1 MLSRQE
7 YKIDI
12 LGNIPFIS
20 IHIGSLLIFWVGFS
34 WAALITCFALWFI
47 RMFGVTAGYH
57 RYFSHR
63 TYKTTRWFQFVLAVL
78 GNASAQLGP
87 LWWAA
92 HHRHHHR
99 YADTKQDIHSP
110 IVHGLWWSHIGWV
123 MCPQYSKTDERNV
136 RDFAQYPELQW
147 LNRFHMTVPI
157 VLAIILTGIGILFQH
172 YIPQLKTTGLQMLVW
187 GFFLS
192 TLLLYHSTFTINSLA
207 HIFGYRRFNTT
218 DTSRNNWFLALI
230 TLGEGWHNNHH
241 YYPASERQGFYWW
254 EIDVTHYIL
263 KLLSWLGIVW
273 NLRTPPRQIYEQ
285 LSLKSANQTSQ
296 IIKIADND
304 VD

>member
-1 MLSRQE
+1 MLSEQE

-20 IHIGSLLIFWVGFS
+20 IHIGTLLIFWVGFS
-34 WAALITCFALWFI
+34 WVALITCFALWFI

-63 TYKTTRWFQFVLAVL
+63 TYKTTRWFQFILAVI
-78 GNASAQLGP
+78 GNSAAQLGP

-92 HHRHHHR
+92 HHRHHHH
-99 YADTKQDIHSP
+99 YSDTKQDIHSP
-110 IVHGLWWSHIGWV
+110 IVHGFWWSHIGWV
-123 MCPQYSKTDERNV
+123 MCPKYSQTDEKKV

-147 LNRFHMTVPI
+147 LNRFHMIVPI
-157 VLAIILTGIGILFQH
+157 VLAIILTVIGIVFQQ
-172 YIPQLKTTGLQMLVW
+172 YIPQLKTNGLQMLAW

-207 HIFGYRRFNTT
+207 HIFGDRRFNTI
-218 DTSRNNWFLALI
+218 DSSRNNWFLALI

-241 YYPASERQGFYWW
+241 FYPASERQGFYWW

-263 KLLSWLGIVW
+263 TLLAWLGIVW
-273 NLRTPPRQIYEQ
+273 NLRTPPKQIYEQ
-285 LSLKSANQTSQ
+285 LSLKSADKTSQ
-296 IIKIADND
+296 VINISDSD

>member
-20 IHIGSLLIFWVGFS
+20 IHIGSLLIFWAGFS

-63 TYKTTRWFQFVLAVL
+63 TYKTTRWFQFILAVL
-78 GNASAQLGP
+78 GNSSAQLGP

-110 IVHGLWWSHIGWV
+110 TVHGFWWSHIGWV
-123 MCPQYSKTDERNV
+123 MSPKYSKTDEKNV

-157 VLAIILTGIGILFQH
+157 ILAVTLAIIGILFQH
-172 YIPQLKTTGLQMLVW
+172 YIPQLKTTGLQMLAW

-218 DTSRNNWFLALI
+218 DSSRNNWFLALI

-285 LSLKSANQTSQ
+285 LSLKSANKTSQ
-296 IIKIADND
+296 ILNIGDSN

>member
-7 YKIDI
+7 HKIDI

-20 IHIGSLLIFWVGFS
+20 VHIGCLFIFWVGFS
-34 WAALITCFALWFI
+34 WAALITCFILWFV

-63 TYKTTRWFQFVLAVL
+63 AYKTTRWFQFILAVL
-78 GNASAQLGP
+78 GNSSAQLGP

-99 YADTKQDIHSP
+99 NTDTEQDIHSP
-110 IVHGLWWSHIGWV
+110 VVHGFWWSHIGWV
-123 MCPQYSKTDERNV
+123 MCPEYSKTNEQNV
-136 RDFAQYPELQW
+136 RDFAQYPELQY
-147 LNRFHMTVPI
+147 LNRFHMIAPTVLGI
-157 VLAIILTGIGILFQH
+157 TLTAIGILFQL
-172 YIPQLKTTGLQMLVW
+172 YTPELRTTGLQMFVW
-187 GFFLS
+187 GFCLS
-192 TLLLYHSTFTINSLA
+192 TLLLYHTTFTINSLA
-207 HIFGYRRFNTT
+207 HIFGYRRFNTA

-254 EIDVTHYIL
+254 EIDITHYIL

-273 NLRTPPRQIYEQ
+273 DLRTPPRKIYEKSHC
-285 LSLKSANQTSQ
+285 LSTKCS
-296 IIKIADND
+296 
-304 VD
+304 